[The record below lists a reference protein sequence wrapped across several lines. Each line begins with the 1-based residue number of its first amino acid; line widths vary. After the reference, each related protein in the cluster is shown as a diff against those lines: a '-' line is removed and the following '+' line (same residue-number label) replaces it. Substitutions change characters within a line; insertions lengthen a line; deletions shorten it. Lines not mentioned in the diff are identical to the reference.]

1 MMGRGAV
8 VAPCARRPSPR
19 RATSACGV
27 RTSGSEPTMPPKP
40 LSTRTACL
48 SVVAA
53 LTALGAL
60 ACGKIAPDPGSIPDA
75 GPPLASPSSLVP
87 TDAGPRPIVWGIVGV
102 GQSLAI
108 GTRRGAEPYEP
119 VVKSAGEGHFML
131 RNLTGGTADS
141 VPFAWARPASEW
153 QLSPLS
159 EPLRERGTGVHAW
172 PENVASQSPHT
183 PFAAEIDRLSSGT
196 IRTAHVVVG
205 QDGQPI
211 SALAKGGT
219 QPSYAA
225 ALAEATRLRELLAA
239 RGMELRFAAVLLTHG
254 ESDDTNPSYADDIVK
269 LQADYERDL
278 DAVTGHADRVPMFLT
293 HPSAGYAGRSGDGY
307 NGAIFAMSRAACE
320 HPDRVRL
327 VGSKTHLEYLEDDF
341 HLTATGTAELGRLY
355 ARHVFPWIARGTF
368 VEPLA
373 PVRVERSGTRVTVV
387 MNRPLVD
394 DPRLFGD
401 THAPGPWENALG
413 LEVTAEDGTPIAVES
428 TEIVGERV
436 VLSCVSVPAF
446 VSHAIYADGPSPALR
461 RVRLRDRDGEWLVQ
475 FREPVPGD

>member
-1 MMGRGAV
+1 
-8 VAPCARRPSPR
+8 
-19 RATSACGV
+19 
-27 RTSGSEPTMPPKP
+27 MPPKP

-53 LTALGAL
+53 LTALGAP
-60 ACGKIAPDPGSIPDA
+60 ACGKIAPDPGSSADA
-75 GPPLASPSSLVP
+75 GPPLATPSSLVP
-87 TDAGPRPIVWGIVGV
+87 ADGGPRPIVWGIVGV

-131 RNLTGGTADS
+131 RNLTGGTAES
-141 VPFAWARPASEW
+141 APFPWARPSTEW
-153 QLSPLS
+153 QLSPLF

-278 DAVTGHADRVPMFLT
+278 DAVTGRADRVPIFLT
-293 HPSAGYAGRSGDGY
+293 HPSAGYAGRSGEGY
-307 NGAIFAMSRAACE
+307 NGAIFAMSRAARE

-327 VGSKTHLEYLEDDF
+327 VGSKTHLEYLENDF

-355 ARHVFPWIARGTF
+355 ARHVFPWMTRGTF

-394 DPRLFGD
+394 DPRVFGD
-401 THAPGPWENALG
+401 THRQGPWESALG
-413 LEVTAEDGTPIAVES
+413 LEVTGEDGAPIAVES
-428 TEIVGERV
+428 AEIVGERV
-436 VLSCVSVPAF
+436 VLSCASVPAF

-475 FREPVPGD
+475 FREPVPSD